1 MLYIPSVS
9 LFRFFAI
16 CCKLRTQ
23 EHLLGAILIS
33 NICTYLRPVVSCYVN
48 VSNSIVFLVPA
59 NMESIEE
66 MITWISSTTM
76 YSNLD
81 FRITSNSK
89 QLNYGLSEIMTR
101 ILLQTDPTMPAKI
114 QACANQYPSI
124 KRSIDHCKNQSRQ
137 LHLPQAQISATL
149 TITDLYFLYIYTA
162 LNLLLVWVVEL

>member
-33 NICTYLRPVVSCYVN
+33 NICTYLRPLVSCYVN
-48 VSNSIVFLVPA
+48 VSDSNVFLVPA

-137 LHLPQAQISATL
+137 LHLPQAQIYISYVYYNRFVL
-149 TITDLYFLYIYTA
+149 LVYIYCT
-162 LNLLLVWVVEL
+162 

>member
-33 NICTYLRPVVSCYVN
+33 NICTYLRPLVSCYVN
-48 VSNSIVFLVPA
+48 VSDSNVFLVPA

-137 LHLPQAQISATL
+137 LSATF